1 MGTFECWW
9 CVVRLQVGLL
19 ETVVHVTVVVGFAGD
34 CGACYEYRWACWR
47 LWCMLRRKVRGLFSG
62 YPDEVLTIPV

>member
-1 MGTFECWW
+1 M
-9 CVVRLQVGLL
+9 GLL
-19 ETVVHVTVVVGFAGD
+19 ETVVHVTVIVGFAGD

-47 LWCMLRRKVRGLFSG
+47 LWCMLQRKVRGLFSG